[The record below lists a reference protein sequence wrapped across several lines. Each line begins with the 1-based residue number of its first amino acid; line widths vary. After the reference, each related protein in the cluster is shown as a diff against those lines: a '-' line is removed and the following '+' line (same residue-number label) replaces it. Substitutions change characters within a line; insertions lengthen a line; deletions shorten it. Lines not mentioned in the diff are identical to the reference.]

1 MFPSRR
7 ALPHQACSRSRCSRL
22 IGSRTPT
29 SAAAPSRAQQGEAR
43 NALARALYFCRLGEV
58 RDRGFEN
65 QFFRAPGSTCWPR
78 PSYSGTRSIWRW
90 PTRSCG
96 ARADDQRR
104 PVAACRTARLR
115 AHRADRETTFGALPI
130 NRRPVRSDRCGS
142 GNHYWRPEFARC
154 SRCRTLRALSC
165 SDPSLAEATS
175 RQPPAG
181 RTSPRSRDPTTCPT
195 RGPPGAFNESVNLE
209 AV

>member
-1 MFPSRR
+1 LPHRRMFPSRR

-65 QFFRAPGSTCWPR
+65 QFFRAPGSTCWSR
-78 PSYSGTRSIWRW
+78 PSHSGTRSIWRW
-90 PTRSCG
+90 PTQSCG

-104 PVAACRTARLR
+104 SVAACRTARLG

-142 GNHYWRPEFARC
+142 GNLYWRPEFASAYC
-154 SRCRTLRALSC
+154 
-165 SDPSLAEATS
+165 
-175 RQPPAG
+175 
-181 RTSPRSRDPTTCPT
+181 
-195 RGPPGAFNESVNLE
+195 
-209 AV
+209 